1 MKLYVKTWCSW
12 CVTAREWLDARG
24 YRYEWIDVEANP
36 ANYDTMIR
44 LSGQKRTPTL
54 VTGDGKV
61 LPDFG
66 TDELEAFV
74 KKHDL
79 KP

>member
-1 MKLYVKTWCSW
+1 VA
-12 CVTAREWLDARG
+12 AREWFDARG

-36 ANYDTMIR
+36 ADYDAMIR
-44 LSGQKRTPTL
+44 LSGQTKTPTL
-54 VTGDGKV
+54 VTSGGNV

-74 KKHDL
+74 RKHDL